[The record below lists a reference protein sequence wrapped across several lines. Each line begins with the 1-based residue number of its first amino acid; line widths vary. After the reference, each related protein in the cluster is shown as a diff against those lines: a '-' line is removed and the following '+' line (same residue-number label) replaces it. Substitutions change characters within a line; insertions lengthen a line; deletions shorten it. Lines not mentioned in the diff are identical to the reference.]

1 MRFVLLLAYCC
12 QAQLLGEEMKI
23 TYGPYHMD
31 QISVTI
37 SSGLYDM
44 VTKISLRDQL
54 RRIT

>member
-23 TYGPYHMD
+23 SYGPYHMD

-44 VTKISLRDQL
+44 VTKISLRDKL